1 MADNAVNKSIT
12 FEIDEDKKGVDTEQN
27 SFPLAIQ
34 ELGEGLFEKYPD
46 KTSLL
51 SDENIL
57 GMIRCEALNEYMQV
71 KYGFRYS
78 TLDIIVKEK
87 KSLSISKDGYGI
99 VKFIEIVKSI
109 QATFEQMQVPLST
122 MDRLRGRGR

>member
-12 FEIDEDKKGVDTEQN
+12 FEVDADKKQGEIEQN

-34 ELGEGLFEKYPD
+34 ELGEGLFENYPD

-57 GMIRCEALNEYMQV
+57 GMIRCETLNEYMQV
-71 KYGFRYS
+71 KYGFRYP

-87 KSLSISKDGYGI
+87 KNLSLSREGYGI

-109 QATFEQMQVPLST
+109 QATFEQMQIPQTSL
-122 MDRLRGRGR
+122 DRLRGRR